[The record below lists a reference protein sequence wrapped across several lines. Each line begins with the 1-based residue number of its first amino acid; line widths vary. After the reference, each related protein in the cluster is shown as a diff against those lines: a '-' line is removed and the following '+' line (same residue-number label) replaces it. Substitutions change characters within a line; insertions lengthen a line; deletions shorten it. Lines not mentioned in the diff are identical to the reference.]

1 EPPRREASPARSA
14 PRESAVAAVLA
25 DRKPLATVPAP
36 AAPATE
42 TTPSPPPLEGSPA
55 LDLHYYAAGELD
67 VYPVP
72 RAPLT
77 VALPAAAGR
86 SAIEGWVR
94 LLVQIDETGSVGS
107 AEVHDAK
114 APEIFDAAALEA
126 VRGARFVQ
134 PGKDDTEVRSRLM
147 LWLEFRAP
155 DGGRDEFPARSGF
168 GYSSHMRPGCRMR
181 PASWPASSPNPQK
194 KSARTGPLI
203 AAPVSWA
210 NTSRLSGVAEPGQ
223 VVARKTGAPRGM
235 LDGSTAMLRPAV
247 SAAPSVPLGP
257 LPLSG
262 SSRKKT

>member
-1 EPPRREASPARSA
+1 MERITRRDPLAAAAARRIALALLLSLAAHLALTSWPVLWRPGPPREAGRIDARLIAPQPPLVAIEPPRREASPARSA

-107 AEVHDAK
+107 AEVHDAQP
-114 APEIFDAAALEA
+114 PEIFDAAALEA
-126 VRGARFVQ
+126 VRGARFV
-134 PGKDDTEVRSRLM
+134 PARKDGKEVRSRLM
-147 LWLEFRAP
+147 LELEFRAP
-155 DGGRDEFPARSGF
+155 DGGRD
-168 GYSSHMRPGCRMR
+168 
-181 PASWPASSPNPQK
+181 
-194 KSARTGPLI
+194 
-203 AAPVSWA
+203 
-210 NTSRLSGVAEPGQ
+210 
-223 VVARKTGAPRGM
+223 
-235 LDGSTAMLRPAV
+235 
-247 SAAPSVPLGP
+247 
-257 LPLSG
+257 
-262 SSRKKT
+262 